1 MKKYLEIQAEVVQKY
16 NIVLLPNSTCRSR
29 THAHCDGTRRVCKW
43 KPANSLV
50 ATFHL
55 FHEIGHIETKTSSM
69 RRCESE
75 YAATEWAI
83 ERFKEYELTLPYA
96 LIDKYQNYIFMELDR
111 GLRRGG
117 KNYPLREELT
127 LKF

>member
-16 NIVLLPNSTCRSR
+16 NIVLVPNSTCRRR

-43 KPANSLV
+43 KPTNSLV

-75 YAATEWAI
+75 YVATEWAI
-83 ERFKEYELTLPYA
+83 ERFKEYELTLPYD
-96 LIDKYQNYIFMELDR
+96 LIDKYQDYIFRELDR
-111 GLRRGG
+111 GIRRGG
-117 KNYPLREELT
+117 KHYPSREELT